1 MKKLTYEQIKSFTEG
16 EEGNG
21 CKLLTTEENFKKEYK
36 GNQTKLLFKCSC
48 GNEFEKSYLKFKN
61 HKQRQC
67 KECGRRNG
75 SNKKKT
81 SVIVN
86 CAYCGKE
93 LEMPPNRIKA
103 AKNIFC
109 NAQCKGKYMSE
120 HLKGENNPNFKAVT
134 VQCEYCGKDIIKHP
148 SWVKEH
154 NFCSQECLA
163 NSRKTGETVKCYVC
177 GKEFYKIKSQ
187 IDRSEKHFCS
197 EKCKCEHQTTL
208 RGELSPQYNP
218 NLTDEERIVNRD
230 CIEYTEWRNKVFE
243 RDNYTCQRCGKR
255 QGDINAHHLNGYHWY
270 KEGRT
275 DVNNGVTLCSCCH
288 KEFHE
293 IYSNRNNTKEQY
305 EEWTNK

>member
-1 MKKLTYEQIKSFTEG
+1 MRKLTYEQIKSFTEG

-75 SNKKKT
+75 ANKKKT

-86 CAYCGKE
+86 CTYCGKE
-93 LEMPPNRIKA
+93 LEMQPNRIKA

-120 HLKGENNPNFKAVT
+120 HVKGENNPSYKGAT
-134 VQCEYCGKDIIKHP
+134 VHCDYCGKEINKPPSLIKE
-148 SWVKEH
+148 K
-154 NFCSQECLA
+154 NFCDRNCMA
-163 NSRKTGETVKCYVC
+163 NYMKTGETVKCYVC

-230 CIEYTEWRNKVFE
+230 YIEYTEWRNKVFE
-243 RDNYTCQRCGKR
+243 RDNYTCQKCGKR

-275 DVNNGVTLCSCCH
+275 DVNNGVTLCSYCH

-305 EEWTNK
+305 EEWISK

>member
-1 MKKLTYEQIKSFTEG
+1 MKKLTYEQIKSFTES

-75 SNKKKT
+75 ANKKKT

-109 NAQCKGKYMSE
+109 NTSDPSSIGHLQLLLPNTIIMSFA
-120 HLKGENNPNFKAVT
+120 P
-134 VQCEYCGKDIIKHP
+134 
-148 SWVKEH
+148 
-154 NFCSQECLA
+154 
-163 NSRKTGETVKCYVC
+163 
-177 GKEFYKIKSQ
+177 
-187 IDRSEKHFCS
+187 
-197 EKCKCEHQTTL
+197 
-208 RGELSPQYNP
+208 
-218 NLTDEERIVNRD
+218 
-230 CIEYTEWRNKVFE
+230 
-243 RDNYTCQRCGKR
+243 
-255 QGDINAHHLNGYHWY
+255 
-270 KEGRT
+270 
-275 DVNNGVTLCSCCH
+275 
-288 KEFHE
+288 
-293 IYSNRNNTKEQY
+293 
-305 EEWTNK
+305 